1 MRGLTPRS
9 PTVSAA
15 SISAKQRQPSNS
27 QTRRPYGSR
36 RRAGRRGVAVV
47 ELAVLLPLLVFLFV
61 ITVDF
66 ARVYYFSLTLQN
78 CARAGAMY
86 ASDPYVADESPFAST
101 EEAALS
107 DATNLT
113 PSPTI
118 TQTSGTDAS
127 GRSYVEVTAAY
138 PFKSIT
144 GYLRIPKVL
153 NITRSVRMH
162 SAAITPDQS

>member
-1 MRGLTPRS
+1 
-9 PTVSAA
+9 
-15 SISAKQRQPSNS
+15 
-27 QTRRPYGSR
+27 
-36 RRAGRRGVAVV
+36 VAVV
-47 ELAVLLPLLVFLFV
+47 ELAILLPLLVFLFV

-86 ASDPYVADESPFAST
+86 ASDPYVADESPFSST
-101 EEAALS
+101 QEAALS
-107 DATNLT
+107 DATNLS

-127 GRSYVEVTAAY
+127 GRSYVEVTARY
-138 PFKSIT
+138 SFKSIT
-144 GYLRIPKVL
+144 GYLGTAKLL
-153 NITRSVRMH
+153 NINRSVRMY